1 MVNLILLLLII
12 MATVVAIVAGVFLV
26 LWLMGR
32 ISAQKREALLAWA
45 DIAAAAAHQLYHD
58 DPIER
63 RFTYALSV
71 LHELGYNDDSFIV
84 HDIVEAAMLKLP
96 QQVKNT
102 SDDV

>member
-1 MVNLILLLLII
+1 MVNLILLLIT
-12 MATVVAIVAGVFLV
+12 MATVVAIVVGVFLV

-45 DIAAAAAHQLYHD
+45 DIAVAAAQQLYYD
-58 DPIER
+58 YSSER
-63 RFTYALSV
+63 RLTYALSV
-71 LHELGYNDDSFIV
+71 LHDLGYDVDSFIV
-84 HDIVEAAMLKLP
+84 LDIVEAAVLKLP